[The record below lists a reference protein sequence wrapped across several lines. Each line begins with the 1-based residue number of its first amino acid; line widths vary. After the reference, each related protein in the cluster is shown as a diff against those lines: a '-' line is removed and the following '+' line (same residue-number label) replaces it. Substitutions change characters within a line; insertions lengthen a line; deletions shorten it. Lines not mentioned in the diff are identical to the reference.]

1 MQTNFGLSV
10 VNGRFAAVLAVV
22 LAAAPSSG
30 CRKPPAAA
38 APPPPRVGVVDSR
51 RMDVPVLATPNGTT
65 RAAEE
70 VVMRARVRGFLT
82 ERHFEEGSMVK
93 KGQLLFVIEEEPFQ
107 VALDSAR
114 AKQEEAEAAVSK
126 AEQSKAREVAAAK
139 VALDVAQLELK
150 QIEARR
156 SRALLARSA
165 GSQEELDRAEADR
178 KQYEAQVQSDRA
190 NHDQAIADYD
200 VGLLAAKAQLQAAKA
215 GVRDAELDLSY
226 CRMTAPIE
234 GRIGVALVKVGN
246 LVGPG
251 QEGGGFTELATIQQ
265 LDPITVDIQI
275 SSRYLDKATKLVN
288 EGLPAKLTRPGVE
301 GEEVHPFDGVCYFI
315 DNHIDETTSTFLS
328 KARIPNP
335 TGTLLPGEYVKLE
348 LKVDDLKDVVVVP
361 ASAVMETEAGPVV
374 YIVDAEGKVAIQRV
388 EAGLTMY
395 RGLRVLTGGIE
406 AGVPVIV
413 EGLQMIRPG
422 MPVKADPAVLAKP
435 VDTKPA
441 ASFDPANPSPESPA
455 PAKESESE
463 RKAVPKD
470 RPAPR
475 DQPITKKVASKR
487 RDWSAPAAPSWPR
500 ATAKRSS
507 RGVASQSE

>member
-1 MQTNFGLSV
+1 MQTNIGLSIV
-10 VNGRFAAVLAVV
+10 RGRLAAGLAVV
-22 LAAAPSSG
+22 LASAPFSG
-30 CRKPPAAA
+30 CQKPPAEA

-65 RAAEE
+65 RAAEQ
-70 VVMRARVRGFLT
+70 VVLRARVRGFLT
-82 ERHFEEGSMVK
+82 ERHFDEGTMVE
-93 KGQLLFVIEEEPFQ
+93 KGQLLFVIEEEPYR

-114 AKQEEAEAAVSK
+114 AKQDEAEAAVSK
-126 AEQSKAREVAAAK
+126 AEQSRAREVAESK
-139 VALDVAQLELK
+139 VALDEAQLNLK
-150 QIEARR
+150 KIEERR

-165 GSQEELDRAEADR
+165 GSQEELDKAEADR
-178 KQYEAQVQSDRA
+178 KQFEAQVQADRA
-190 NHDQAIADYD
+190 NYEQALADYD
-200 VGLLAAKAQLQAAKA
+200 VGLLAAKAQLQAARA
-215 GVRDAELDLSY
+215 GVRDAQLNLSY
-226 CRMTAPIE
+226 CRMTAPIA
-234 GRIGVALVKVGN
+234 GRIGEALVKVGN

-251 QEGGGFTELATIQQ
+251 QEGGGYTELATIQQ

-301 GEEVHPFDGVCYFI
+301 GEEAHPYDGACYFI
-315 DNHIDETTSTFLS
+315 DNRIDETTSTFLA

-335 TGTLLPGEYVKLE
+335 THTLLPGEYVKLE

-374 YIVDAEGKVAIQRV
+374 YTVDAEGKVAIQRV

-395 RGLRVLTGGIE
+395 QGLRVLTGGID

-422 MPVKADPAVLAKP
+422 MPVKAEPAVLAKS
-435 VDTKPA
+435 VDAKPA
-441 ASFDPANPSPESPA
+441 ATFDPANPSPEGPA
-455 PAKESESE
+455 P
-463 RKAVPKD
+463 
-470 RPAPR
+470 
-475 DQPITKKVASKR
+475 KKVATKR

-500 ATAKRSS
+500 AVAKRSS
-507 RGVASQSE
+507 GGVASQSE